1 MLNLASEY
9 VDTKNVKHNV
19 EHIILP
25 EKDYIS
31 KERILE
37 ELLSVLAKKSKRD
50 LLSHNNS
57 IDRKE

>member
-31 KERILE
+31 KERVLE
-37 ELLSVLAKKSKRD
+37 ELFLALAKNPKKHRILYD
-50 LLSHNNS
+50 NS
-57 IDRKE
+57 IP

>member
-31 KERILE
+31 KERVLE
-37 ELLSVLAKKSKRD
+37 ELFLALAKKSKKTP
-50 LLSHNNS
+50 NFV
-57 IDRKE
+57 